1 MDIVAA
7 IDVGSNAVRTVIA
20 VVKDDHELVVL
31 KKSREPLRLG
41 EDVFSHGS
49 IGHAKIKQAEDIFL
63 KIKDQL
69 KRFQVDRVKAVATSA
84 MRDAKNGD
92 DLRILIEHQTGITI
106 EAIDGDT
113 EAKLIHEAVHS
124 ELDLSNKLAVFV
136 DIGGG
141 STEFTISKNK
151 QLIACR
157 SFNIG
162 AVRLLEHSDLNI
174 LSSSI
179 AIQMLEVKIFLDQY
193 IKNQKIDALVGTGGN
208 FRRLGKINKKI
219 TGKNTEEYLTLSEIE
234 SVSKELQTMSH
245 KDRVK
250 KFEISDD
257 RADVIIPAADLI
269 RQIVVMLKMDGV
281 FLPKVGLKD
290 GILLSMLAK

>member
-151 QLIACR
+151 QLI
-157 SFNIG
+157 
-162 AVRLLEHSDLNI
+162 RLLEHSDLNI